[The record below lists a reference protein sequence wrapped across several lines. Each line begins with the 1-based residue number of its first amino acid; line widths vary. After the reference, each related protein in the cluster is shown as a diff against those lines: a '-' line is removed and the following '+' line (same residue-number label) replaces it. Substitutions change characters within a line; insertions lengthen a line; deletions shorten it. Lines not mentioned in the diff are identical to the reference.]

1 MANKGGVITRKD
13 IIEDEAL
20 RFGEVYA
27 DNVKEAI
34 DANMDFVKSI
44 MGIADA
50 FNKMKNSY
58 SNAQYLA
65 AKDQEK
71 LATEKAMNAIRLQT
85 AAELDAE
92 KVRQAKIKTDKAAKD
107 AEDKLNKSR
116 EKSVNLTTQERIEL
130 QLKNRDEREN
140 ARLTSQ
146 KIGDYEKLNI
156 RRVQAQRT
164 LADLMAA
171 EKNNTELIKQAQQEF
186 ERLDARV
193 KAIDA
198 TVKIFNKNV
207 GNYPTLKGYTAAVK
221 DLFSAF
227 GLVGGITVFASVI
240 KDAFTIV
247 REYEAEIVNLAAI
260 AGQSR
265 SQIKPL
271 EDEIRNVAAASLN
284 GATDVA
290 KLATELIKL
299 GSTPE
304 EAAKLLKPV
313 DDLSVALRAS
323 AEDSATLVK
332 SVLNAYQMGAEQAG
346 HVTDVLAESA
356 NRSALDFQGL
366 RDSLGYL
373 APTAKTVGFSLEKT
387 AAIIGILA
395 DNGIKAES
403 AGRLMST
410 SLIRLSTSGMTLE
423 QALGRI
429 SKLQQNNASELE
441 ILAEAGSLFGSE
453 AAKLGIILS
462 NNSDKID
469 ENTKAYENSTGALA
483 ELTNKQ
489 LKSLDSQLKILSS
502 AWEDYILDTNESSG
516 ASKTLTRAV
525 EFLSNNLSELIN
537 FVLAGAAAWA
547 AYKTVA
553 SAQKLVMELLTIRTN
568 ALAVAQGFLA
578 NGIKGARIA
587 MEEMDAVAKRNVTA
601 LILTALVAVIATAVI
616 AYNKLSKSL
625 SELTTSTI
633 NSTDSFLKNRDVQ
646 EKNEKTLTDLVNR
659 YEELSGKINRTTKE
673 QKELDEI
680 TKILAKTVPNAATEM
695 NKYGDVLK
703 VSADKIKE
711 YIKLQKEVRELET
724 AKKLR
729 ENLSLLEKLQKEQKR
744 LSLDSNNPLGG
755 RTKIEGIGVVRRED
769 NIIKTTDF
777 WNPKGRRLNGDE
789 LLIFKNTILENNRS
803 INIVEDQIRNLR
815 KLQLEAKGISNN
827 MNKPTEEKSKPRT
840 IEIIEAEIKAEKDK
854 ISQLTYA
861 TRAQGEQIKARIKA
875 LEAEKEAIYS
885 TADSEKD
892 LEKARK
898 ERLDRLK
905 NRISSEYELR
915 KFYLDK
921 NIAINEEF
929 IKDEKQNLDEIL
941 NAFLENEQLKQALA
955 EETFRKEMM
964 DMAIA
969 DATEKK
975 YSLEKI
981 KNLEKETNKRIDSLI
996 KTGEA
1001 TSNLNNQEKLSLEK
1015 LNAVREEN
1023 DRKRKKLQQEIIDS
1037 EVDKIKKATEEK
1049 VKIIETESDKAIAS
1063 EILMYNATK
1072 SINGKKEKETEEF
1085 ERRIFEIKKEYA
1097 KKALKEQIDSIESY
1111 LNAQSKLP
1119 ENERASNSKIVE
1131 LNKQL
1136 YELKKQLGEKDLENW
1151 EKVNGQILLSEE
1163 QKQEKL
1169 REMTYDLKDALGDVI
1184 NSLFERNIS
1193 NIDAEIQAND
1203 EYYQRQIE
1211 LAGEDS
1217 RQKELLQKEQE
1228 KKRKELEDKKRKE
1241 EIKQAIFEKGMS
1253 VMKIT
1258 ISTAEAIMKGYA
1270 QLGPIG
1276 GAIATG
1282 LVTALGLAQ
1291 IISVLSAPL
1300 PKYKDGRKGGQ
1311 NEMAIVGDG
1320 GVQEVIKRNT
1330 GKVEMTPNTDTL
1342 IKLYAGD
1349 KVYSS
1354 ADEYNKIHRAAM
1366 MAGLESENRKL
1377 NNFQTAMAF
1386 DYSYEKVMIEE
1397 LKLTRRAVEKNKGN
1411 VYVSNKID
1419 MGHNFWNFNQNGW
1432 KNGNS

>member
-44 MGIADA
+44 LGIADA
-50 FNKMKNSY
+50 FTKMKNSY

-171 EKNNTELIKQAQQEF
+171 EKKNTEAVKQAQQEF

-227 GLVGGITVFASVI
+227 GLVGGITAFASVI

-423 QALGRI
+423 QALARI

-587 MEEMDAVAKRNVTA
+587 MEEMDAVAKRNVTG
-601 LILTALVAVIATAVI
+601 LFLTALVAVIATAVV
-616 AYNKLSKSL
+616 AYNKLNKPILEVASATQS
-625 SELTTSTI
+625 
-633 NSTDSFLKNRDVQ
+633 STDAFLKNRSVQ
-646 EKNEKTLTDLVNR
+646 EKNEKTLTNLVNR
-659 YEELSGKINRTTKE
+659 YEELSGKINLTAKE

-703 VSADKIKE
+703 VSADKVRD
-711 YIKLQKEVRELET
+711 YIKLQREVLNLKNEVKLQENLDLIT
-724 AKKLR
+724 KLR
-729 ENLSLLEKLQKEQKR
+729 EEQDR
-744 LSLDSNNPLGG
+744 LNIVEGDSWG
-755 RTKIEGIGVVRRED
+755 KKVEGIGIVTKENGVL
-769 NIIKTTDF
+769 KTRNF
-777 WNPKGRRLNGDE
+777 WQTESRNLTKEE
-789 LLIFKNTILENNRS
+789 LLLFKQTLLNNERS
-803 INIVEDQIRNLR
+803 IAVTEEQIRSLKR
-815 KLQLEAKGISNN
+815 LQNQSIETSNTL
-827 MNKPTEEKSKPRT
+827 NKVTQTKSTPRT
-840 IEIIEAEIKAEKDK
+840 IEIIESEIKAEKDK

-921 NIAINEEF
+921 NISINEEF
-929 IKDEKQNLDEIL
+929 IKDEKQNLDDRL

-969 DATEKK
+969 DAADKK

-1097 KKALKEQIDSIESY
+1097 KKALKEQIDSIETY

-1136 YELKKQLGEKDLENW
+1136 YELKRQLGEKDLENW
-1151 EKVNGQILLSEE
+1151 EKVNGKILLSEE

-1169 REMTYDLKDALGDVI
+1169 REMTYDLKDALGDII

-1270 QLGPIG
+1270 ELGPIG

-1282 LVTALGLAQ
+1282 LITALGLAQ

-1330 GKVEMTPNTDTL
+1330 GKIEMTPNTDTL
-1342 IKLYAGD
+1342 VKLYAGD

-1366 MAGLESENRKL
+1366 MAGLESEHKKL

-1386 DYSYEKVMIEE
+1386 DYSYEKESLKVSKGILEE
-1397 LKLTRRAVEKNKGN
+1397 LKKNKGN